1 MNNSIYPW
9 QHTAWQQLQQQH
21 ERLPHAILLHGA
33 QGIGKTVFAERLAQA
48 VLCDAPGM
56 DGHACGQCGSCGWF
70 AQSSHPDYRRVRP
83 EMLEPDGG
91 DAGEDGK
98 AESDDGKKAA
108 KTTKAPSKEIK
119 IGQIRALADFM
130 NISTHRHGKRVI
142 VLYPAEAL
150 NEMAANALLKTLEEP
165 APGTLFL
172 LVTSNIER
180 LLPTILSRCRKFALN
195 MPSTEQALAWLQ
207 QQGISDAAVWLA
219 EEGGAPLSAC
229 TQAQA
234 GNREEIDALL
244 ALLARPSAEALLK
257 TADRLQKVPATRLV
271 TWLQRWL
278 FDLISVK
285 LAGKIRYYPAYHGAL
300 AALAER
306 IEPDALLRLL
316 KITSQRRAIA
326 EHPLSAK
333 LFVEDMLL
341 DYLTLLGKDP
351 HEGR

>member
-9 QHTAWQQLQQQH
+9 QQTAWQQLQQQQD
-21 ERLPHAILLHGA
+21 RLPHAILFHGA
-33 QGIGKTVFAERLAQA
+33 MGIGKTVFAERLAQA
-48 VLCDAPGM
+48 VLCDAPGI

-70 AQSSHPDYRRVRP
+70 KQSSHPDYRRVRP
-83 EMLEPDGG
+83 EILEPDGG

-98 AESDDGKKAA
+98 ADADDSKKAA
-108 KTTKAPSKEIK
+108 KSTKAPSKEIK

-130 NISTHRHGKRVI
+130 NISTHRRGKRVI

-172 LVTSNIER
+172 LVTSNVER

-207 QQGISDAAVWLA
+207 QQGIEDAGLWLA
-219 EEGGAPLSAC
+219 QEGGAPLAASA
-229 TQAQA
+229 QAQA

-244 ALLARPSAEALLK
+244 ALLAKPGAEALLK
-257 TADRLQKVPATRLV
+257 TADRLQKVAATRLV

-278 FDLISVK
+278 YDLISVK
-285 LAGKIRYYPAYHGAL
+285 LAGKVRYYPSYRRAL
-300 AALAER
+300 DDLAQR

-316 KITSQRRAIA
+316 KATSQRRAIA

-341 DYLTLLGKDP
+341 DYLTLLGKES